1 TCLNPPQTWDATVA
15 AQKLLSAVIRLER
28 ERGQRFGSG
37 QVIDVL
43 LGRENERSASS
54 RHHELSVWG
63 IGEELSE
70 KEWRTAIRQL
80 LARGILEAEGDY
92 GVLVPGPQAGP
103 VLRSEETVQL
113 AVDRTPQRASRGG
126 GRRAG
131 GAPRAAESLEPAQRE
146 RFEAL
151 RAWRT
156 EVAKQKQIPPY
167 MVFSDATLVGIV
179 ETSPQSVQQLGTVSG
194 VGAKK
199 LAEYGEDVLEALSG
213 TAAG

>member
-1 TCLNPPQTWDATVA
+1 KKFCSGHVIE
-15 AQKLLSAVIRLER
+15 LLRC
-28 ERGQRFGSG
+28 
-37 QVIDVL
+37 
-43 LGRENERSASS
+43 RENTRSTQS

-80 LARGILEAEGDY
+80 LARGIVEAAGDY
-92 GVLVPGPQAGP
+92 GVLIPGPQAGP
-103 VLRSEETVQL
+103 VLRGERTVEL
-113 AVDRTPQRASRGG
+113 AVGRAPQRSSPSG
-126 GRRAG
+126 GRRAA
-131 GAPRAAESLEPAQRE
+131 GASRAAESLEPAQRE

-156 EVAKQKQIPPY
+156 AVAKEKQIPPY

-179 ETSPQSVQQLGTVSG
+179 EARPASVAQLGAVSG

-199 LAEYGEDVLEALSG
+199 LAEYGEAVLEALPDAPTG
-213 TAAG
+213 